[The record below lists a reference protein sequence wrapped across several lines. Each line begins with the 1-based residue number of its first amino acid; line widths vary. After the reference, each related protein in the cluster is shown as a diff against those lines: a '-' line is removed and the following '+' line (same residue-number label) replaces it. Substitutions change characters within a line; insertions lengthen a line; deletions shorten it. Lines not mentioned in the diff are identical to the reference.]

1 MTIRVTVNGKPTEA
15 EAEETIAA
23 LLQRLGAKPG
33 LAAVVVNDKVIPKAR
48 HQNYGLTA
56 GDHIE
61 ILTFAAG
68 G

>member
-1 MTIRVTVNGKPTEA
+1 MRIRVTVNGKPTEA

-23 LLQRLGAKPG
+23 LLQRLGAKPSQ
-33 LAAVVVNDKVIPKAR
+33 AAVVVNDEVIPKAR
-48 HQNYGLTA
+48 HESYGVTE
-56 GDHIE
+56 GDRIE